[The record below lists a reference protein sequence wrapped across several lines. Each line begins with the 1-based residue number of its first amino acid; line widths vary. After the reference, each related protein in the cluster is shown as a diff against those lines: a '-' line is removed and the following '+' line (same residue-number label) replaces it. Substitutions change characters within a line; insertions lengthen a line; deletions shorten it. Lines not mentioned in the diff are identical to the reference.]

1 MNLLETL
8 EYHDTLNPLIWTEDN
23 TLRKEVEIAV
33 KKIVDLFIEQQ
44 EIKIPVLDIYILGSN
59 ASYNYSPTSD
69 LDVHIITNYANMDCN
84 EEILQTLFNAL
95 KIELQGVNI
104 LFFSTNQIHY

>member
-33 KKIVDLFIEQQ
+33 KKIVDLFIE
-44 EIKIPVLDIYILGSN
+44 
-59 ASYNYSPTSD
+59 
-69 LDVHIITNYANMDCN
+69 
-84 EEILQTLFNAL
+84 
-95 KIELQGVNI
+95 
-104 LFFSTNQIHY
+104 